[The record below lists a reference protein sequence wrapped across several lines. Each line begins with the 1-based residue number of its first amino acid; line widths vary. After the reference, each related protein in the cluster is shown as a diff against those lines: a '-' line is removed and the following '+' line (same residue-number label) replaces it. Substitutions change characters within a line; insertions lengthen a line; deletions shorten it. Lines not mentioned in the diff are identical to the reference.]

1 MNMGDRSPVS
11 RIHDARR
18 LLLSGHASEAMEA
31 LSAMAS
37 PTMGSEG
44 FATYH
49 LVRAECFYAL
59 HQFANAKGEARRA
72 LELAPNSVRAEILLE
87 LAQEMMELDRM
98 IRPSFQLSGA
108 EKSEAGPAFAKN
120 LGSSITPHRASL
132 DDTAE
137 EAAEYEPGLVS
148 ETLAEIMVHQSRFEE
163 ARKIYIQLSRMS
175 PERDEYFHERIEEM
189 EARLSEAGSRR

>member
-18 LLLSGHASEAMEA
+18 LLLSGHAGEAMEA
-31 LSAMAS
+31 LSATGA
-37 PTMGSEG
+37 EG

-59 HQFANAKGEARRA
+59 HQFADAKREAQKA
-72 LELAPNSVRAEILLE
+72 IELAPHAVRAEILLE

-98 IRPSFQLSGA
+98 VRPSFQLPGV
-108 EKSEAGPAFAKN
+108 EKGEAGPAFAKN

-175 PERDEYFHERIEEM
+175 PERDEYFHERIAEM
-189 EARLSEAGSRR
+189 EAAIGGLASKTAW